1 MLLVN
6 MVVLIDSKGE
16 DEDNLYFFQE
26 LKQTITLTPPPIAKS
41 TPLIIPSSSK
51 LNRSKFKRKKH
62 KSNTMVHQARSML
75 SLKPKR
81 LILTPT
87 E

>member
-1 MLLVN
+1 

-51 LNRSKFKRKKH
+51 LN
-62 KSNTMVHQARSML
+62 
-75 SLKPKR
+75 
-81 LILTPT
+81 
-87 E
+87 